1 MSSVNVL
8 LGVFGVSILVLSLGV
23 GLLKGKSYLPTQ
35 PLIAVAVGILV
46 GPDLLGWVHLSSW
59 GDPTAILEQVARL
72 TIAFSVMA
80 AALRIPRTYFSDQLE
95 AMASLLSVGQVAMA
109 LVSGLLSYWLLGL
122 PFWVGM
128 LVGAIVTP
136 TDPVIASTIVNG
148 ETAKNNIPARLR
160 HLLSA
165 ESGAND
171 GGAYPLVFLAI
182 LVIEHPVGR
191 ALSQWVSHTLLWD
204 VGFAVLAGIA
214 IGAAAGKIQ
223 EWALK
228 NDVLNSTPLTTVTI
242 SLALIVLGVVHLT
255 GSDGILAVFAA
266 GLAFNRVAPGDPETE
281 QEEATDTIE
290 RLFTIP
296 VFILFGTVLPWSEWL
311 ALGWGGVA
319 LVVGVLLFRRL
330 PMVFALRRFIPSIE
344 RSADAAL
351 AGWFGPIGVA
361 AIYYAT
367 LAHHEIGSSEPWVVG
382 SLIVAGSVLAYG
394 VTTTVGTHYYGRETG
409 YFQRETGRPSS
420 QQGGQSVRGQGAGGS
435 D

>member
-1 MSSVNVL
+1 MNEVDVL
-8 LGVFGVSILVLSLGV
+8 LSVFGVSILLLSLSV

-35 PLIAVAVGILV
+35 PLVAVALGVLI
-46 GPDLLGWVHLSSW
+46 GPDVLGWIHLSSW
-59 GDPTAILEQVARL
+59 GDPTSILEEVARL

-80 AALRIPRTYFSDQLE
+80 AALRIPRTYFGDQPE

-109 LVSGLLSYWLLGL
+109 LVSGLLAYWLLGI
-122 PFWVGM
+122 PFWLGM

-136 TDPVIASTIVNG
+136 TDPVISSTIVHG
-148 ETAKNNIPARLR
+148 ETATNNIPARLR
-160 HLLSA
+160 HLLSG

-171 GGAYPLVFLAI
+171 GGAYPFVFLSI
-182 LVIEHPVGR
+182 LMIEHPVGE
-191 ALSQWVSHTLLWD
+191 ALSRWGSHTLLWD
-204 VGFAVLAGIA
+204 VGFAVLAGLA
-214 IGAAAGKIQ
+214 IGATAGWLQ
-223 EWALK
+223 RWALE
-228 NDVLNSTPLTTVTI
+228 NDVLNETPLTTVTV
-242 SLALIVLGVVHLT
+242 SLALLALGVVHLL
-255 GSDGILAVFAA
+255 GSDGILAVFVA

-281 QEEATDTIE
+281 QEAATDTVE

-296 VFILFGTVLPWSEWL
+296 VFVLFGSVLPWGEWVS
-311 ALGWGGVA
+311 LGWMGVA

-330 PMVFALRRFIPSIE
+330 PMVFAIRKLVPPIE

-361 AIYYAT
+361 AIFYAI
-367 LAHHEIGSSEPWVVG
+367 LAYHELGTQEPWVVG

-394 VTTTVGTHYYGRETG
+394 VTTTVGTHHYGERTG

-420 QQGGQSVRGQGAGGS
+420 QQGRRRARGQGAGDS